1 MLAYKKNLSLTHTNT
16 SFYAYFHA
24 KFALRKGKKLSRN
37 FNDLLPF
44 MNFALTLTIE
54 EVYSTFWGLLQ
65 ETLYNIF
72 KLFDVDGNESLKQ
85 DQWIENI
92 KGRLT

>member
-1 MLAYKKNLSLTHTNT
+1 MPKAI
-16 SFYAYFHA
+16 
-24 KFALRKGKKLSRN
+24 
-37 FNDLLPF
+37 DL
-44 MNFALTLTIE
+44 NR
-54 EVYSTFWGLLQ
+54 TFQ

-72 KLFDVDGNESLKQ
+72 KLFDVDSNEYLKQ